1 MGSGR
6 AEIALLF
13 IVVEGDFKCV
23 CFPIVVDL
31 RFRGY
36 EMSIIEIKNLTKKFE
51 VKGHTVT
58 ALDNVSLSIE
68 PGDIYGIIGMSGAGK
83 STLVRSINFLEKPTD
98 GQIIV
103 EQVNME
109 SLSDRELRK
118 KRSQIGMIFQGFNLL
133 EQKSVV
139 DNICFP
145 LEIAGVKKKEARA
158 RAKELLGL
166 VNLSEKEK
174 AYPSQL
180 SGGQK
185 QRVAIARALATNPKI
200 LLCDEATSALDPQ
213 TTESILSLLKD
224 INQKLGITIVVITH
238 QMSVVTD
245 ICNKVAII
253 ENGKLVEEGLVEE
266 IFENPTTDAAK
277 ELISGKPVRY
287 SPVESLKSKKV
298 IRIVFS
304 KNSAY
309 EPVIAN
315 AILQFNTPINI
326 LKADTRNVGG
336 QARGEMLLGLP
347 EDETLQSKIVN
358 YLEEKNL
365 SVSEVKENV

>member
-1 MGSGR
+1 
-6 AEIALLF
+6 
-13 IVVEGDFKCV
+13 
-23 CFPIVVDL
+23 
-31 RFRGY
+31 
-36 EMSIIEIKNLTKKFE
+36 MSLIEINNLTKKFE

-58 ALDNVSLSIE
+58 ALDNVNLSIE
-68 PGDIYGIIGMSGAGK
+68 AGDIYGIIGMSGAGK
-83 STLVRSINFLEKPTD
+83 STLVRSINYLEKPTD
-98 GQIIV
+98 GRVII
-103 EQVNME
+103 EGVNLAD
-109 SLSDRELRK
+109 LSDKELRQ
-118 KRSQIGMIFQGFNLL
+118 KRSEIGMIFQGFNLL
-133 EQKSVV
+133 EQKNVR

-158 RAKELLGL
+158 KAKELLAL

-174 AYPSQL
+174 VYPSQL

-213 TTESILSLLKD
+213 TTEAILALLKD
-224 INQKLGITIVVITH
+224 INNKLGITIVVITH

-253 ENGKLVEEGLVEE
+253 DNGQLVEEGFVER
-266 IFENPTTDAAK
+266 IFENPSSDAAK
-277 ELISGKPVRY
+277 ELISGKTIRY
-287 SPVESLKSKKV
+287 SPIESLESEKV

-304 KNSAY
+304 ENSAY

-315 AILQFNTPINI
+315 AILKFNAPINV

-336 QARGEMLLGLP
+336 VAKGEMILGLP
-347 EDETLQSKIVN
+347 KDEELQRKIID
-358 YLEEKNL
+358 YLHERKL
-365 SVSEVKENV
+365 SVSEVRENV